1 VSASPTA
8 LDGPAGRAA
17 STARAGRTAASGSA
31 SPGPASPGPASAG
44 PASPASAAA
53 PESPASS
60 GGKGPSLNRTQY
72 FELGLELLA
81 EGGAKAVT
89 IEALCTRLR
98 VTKGSFYHHFAGV
111 RDFVSQLLAYWED
124 RYGQRLAREALAA
137 CGPAELIPLLKHG
150 ASREVHHE
158 AESAIRA
165 LAQSD
170 PEAAA
175 VQRRVDQGR
184 EDLLID
190 AYTGAGVPA
199 GSAATL
205 ARIGMAI
212 LIGTQ
217 QRERP
222 VDRDRLFALFEEYQ
236 RWVEAS
242 LR

>member
-8 LDGPAGRAA
+8 PDSPVGRAT
-17 STARAGRTAASGSA
+17 STAGAGRTASSGSA
-31 SPGPASPGPASAG
+31 AS
-44 PASPASAAA
+44 
-53 PESPASS
+53 PESPAGP
-60 GGKGPSLNRTQY
+60 GGRATSLNRTQY
-72 FELGLELLA
+72 FELGLDLLA

-111 RDFVSQLLAYWED
+111 RDFVSQLLTYWED

-170 PEAAA
+170 PEAAE

-190 AYTGAGVPA
+190 AYIGAGVPA

-222 VDRDRLFALFEEYQ
+222 VDRDRLFALLEEYQ

>member
-1 VSASPTA
+1 VSAPPSSPSSASPA
-8 LDGPAGRAA
+8 AEAEAPAAKASGAA
-17 STARAGRTAASGSA
+17 STA
-31 SPGPASPGPASAG
+31 
-44 PASPASAAA
+44 A
-53 PESPASS
+53 PSS
-60 GGKGPSLNRTQY
+60 GRGTSLNRTQY
-72 FELGLELLA
+72 FELGLDLLA

-170 PEAAA
+170 PEAAE

-199 GSAATL
+199 TSAATL

>member
-1 VSASPTA
+1 VAAPPPAPAAGTRAS
-8 LDGPAGRAA
+8 
-17 STARAGRTAASGSA
+17 
-31 SPGPASPGPASAG
+31 
-44 PASPASAAA
+44 SPARSAAR
-53 PESPASS
+53 S
-60 GGKGPSLNRTQY
+60 PSLNREQY

-89 IEALCTRLR
+89 IDALCTRLR

-111 RDFVSQLLAYWED
+111 RGFVSQLLAYWED

-165 LAQSD
+165 LAQSA
-170 PEAAA
+170 PEAAE

-199 GSAATL
+199 TSAATL